1 MRYLDYRSPAWEK
14 ERTKLVAAMRRAVR
28 EELGWFCCPAL
39 LARMASCCLVLL
51 PLTSCSCSCCLLAAR
66 RVSRQVSAQAS
77 RSALQPAG
85 DEQVGAHWAELL
97 QDNHTDSLQ

>member
-1 MRYLDYRSPAWEK
+1 MRYLDYSSPAREK
-14 ERTKLVAAMRRAVR
+14 ERTRLVAARRRAVR
-28 EELGWFCCPAL
+28 EELGWFCWPAL

-51 PLTSCSCSCCLLAAR
+51 PVTTWSCSCCLLAAR

-85 DEQVGAHWAELL
+85 EEQVGPHWAELL
-97 QDNHTDSLQ
+97 QDNHTDTLQ

>member
-14 ERTKLVAAMRRAVR
+14 ERTRLVAAVRRAGR
-28 EELGWFCCPAL
+28 EELGGCCPAL

-51 PLTSCSCSCCLLAAR
+51 PVTTCSCCLLAAR

-85 DEQVGAHWAELL
+85 EEQLGAHWAELL
-97 QDNHTDSLQ
+97 QDNHTDTLQ